1 MLRDALQTV
10 GNFFSDLNIA
20 QITGAVIA
28 FGLMLTGLIG
38 TFLPFLPGTPLIF
51 VGALIYGLATR
62 FAEISGTVLLA
73 LGIIATVSTLLQYL
87 ASYFGAKKLGSTGWG
102 TFGAFLGTIL
112 GIFIP
117 TPLGLFN
124 LVVFPFVFAFAFELI
139 ATSSVKKSF
148 KAGFGGV
155 IGVFGSI
162 FVQLALGL
170 AMIAIFVIALF

>member
-1 MLRDALQTV
+1 MLRDALQQV
-10 GNFFSDLNIA
+10 GNYFSNLNLA
-20 QITGAVIA
+20 QIAGALVA
-28 FGLMLTGLIG
+28 FVFMLVGLIG

-51 VGALIYGLATR
+51 VGALIYGLATG

-73 LGIIATVSTLLQYL
+73 LGLIATISTLLQYL

-112 GIFIP
+112 AIFIP

-124 LVVFPFVFAFAFELI
+124 LVIFPFLFAFAFELV
-139 ATSSVKKSF
+139 ATSSVKRSA
-148 KAGFGGV
+148 KAGLGGV
-155 IGVFGSI
+155 LGVFGSV
-162 FVQLALGL
+162 FVQLALGF